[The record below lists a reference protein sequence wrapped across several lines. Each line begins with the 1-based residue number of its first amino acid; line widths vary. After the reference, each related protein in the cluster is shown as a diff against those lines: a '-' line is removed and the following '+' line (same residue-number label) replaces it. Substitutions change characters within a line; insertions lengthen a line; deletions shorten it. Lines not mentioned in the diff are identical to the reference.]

1 LGRDNNYNL
10 KIKRKAEKKMNEQE
24 KIELV
29 AEVLDKDAAALS
41 VDTKLSEI
49 GWDSVGMLGV
59 IALARMRGKKI
70 AGADVRDLE
79 TIGQILEV
87 VF

>member
-1 LGRDNNYNL
+1 
-10 KIKRKAEKKMNEQE
+10 MTEQE

-41 VDTKLSEI
+41 ADAKLSEI

-70 AGADVRDLE
+70 TGADVRDLQ
-79 TIGQILEV
+79 TVGQVLEA
-87 VF
+87 VFS